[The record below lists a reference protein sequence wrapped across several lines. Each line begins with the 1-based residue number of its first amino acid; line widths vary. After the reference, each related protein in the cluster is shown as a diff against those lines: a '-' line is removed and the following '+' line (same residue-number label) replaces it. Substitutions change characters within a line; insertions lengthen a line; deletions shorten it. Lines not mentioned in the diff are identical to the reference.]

1 MKTRPI
7 RCLKGGTLTLL
18 IIILAY
24 LNIQAQTSHAK
35 LTKEVLNDIFKS
47 IPSPLEISFLI
58 KDLGIPY
65 DPTIVAPTKSI
76 AQYKNSYQKA
86 LMLGMYSCDVG
97 YANIYGKGKVAK
109 EYVQAIAHLANGL
122 KVSQHVNVERLRTL
136 ALTKG
141 LDSLLV
147 MAFTSLNQMDDYFYK
162 KKLSENT
169 ILILTGGWLELL
181 YLTCKAD
188 KKSPNELLHNRIGE
202 QKIILEQLLLLL
214 SFYEDTPRIK
224 ILMRELTPLQKA
236 YDKVKIDFQ
245 YNDPTT
251 KKDDNSVLI
260 IDDNSS
266 TKISFTPENLRQILM
281 ITNDIRQKII
291 QGK

>member
-1 MKTRPI
+1 M
-7 RCLKGGTLTLL
+7 
-18 IIILAY
+18 
-24 LNIQAQTSHAK
+24 
-35 LTKEVLNDIFKS
+35 
-47 IPSPLEISFLI
+47 
-58 KDLGIPY
+58 
-65 DPTIVAPTKSI
+65 
-76 AQYKNSYQKA
+76 
-86 LMLGMYSCDVG
+86 
-97 YANIYGKGKVAK
+97 
-109 EYVQAIAHLANGL
+109 
-122 KVSQHVNVERLRTL
+122 SQHVNVERLRTL

>member
-97 YANIYGKGKVAK
+97 YANIYARVR
-109 EYVQAIAHLANGL
+109 LL
-122 KVSQHVNVERLRTL
+122 KS
-136 ALTKG
+136 
-141 LDSLLV
+141 
-147 MAFTSLNQMDDYFYK
+147 MYK
-162 KKLSENT
+162 
-169 ILILTGGWLELL
+169 
-181 YLTCKAD
+181 
-188 KKSPNELLHNRIGE
+188 
-202 QKIILEQLLLLL
+202 Q
-214 SFYEDTPRIK
+214 
-224 ILMRELTPLQKA
+224 
-236 YDKVKIDFQ
+236 
-245 YNDPTT
+245 
-251 KKDDNSVLI
+251 
-260 IDDNSS
+260 
-266 TKISFTPENLRQILM
+266 
-281 ITNDIRQKII
+281 
-291 QGK
+291 